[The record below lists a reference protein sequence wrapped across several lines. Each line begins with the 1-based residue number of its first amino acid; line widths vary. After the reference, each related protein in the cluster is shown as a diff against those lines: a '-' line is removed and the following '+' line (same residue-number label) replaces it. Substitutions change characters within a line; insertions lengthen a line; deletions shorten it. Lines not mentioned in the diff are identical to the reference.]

1 MPGIDLHTHST
12 ASDGSLTPTELVG
25 LARRSGL
32 QAIALTDH
40 DTVNGLPEALAAGE
54 EQGIEVV
61 PGCELSVC
69 APKGFIHIV
78 GLFLPEKPVKL
89 MEGMQYLRDRR
100 ADRNERIAAKLAE
113 LGVDVTYER
122 ILEIAGDG
130 TVGRPHIARAIVEAG
145 AASDVQNAFD
155 VYLGERGRAYLPK
168 DKFTPEK
175 ALALLKAEG
184 ATTILAH
191 PYTMQLDGDEE
202 AEAIAGLMDMGLD
215 GIECHYTEHTRTMTE
230 KYLALA
236 ERMDLLVSGGS
247 DFHGSAKPDIALGRG
262 RGGLHVPYALLEAI
276 REHRAEAGLPV

>member
-25 LARRSGL
+25 LAQRSGL

-61 PGCELSVC
+61 SGCELSVS

-122 ILEIAGDG
+122 ILEIADGG

-155 VYLGERGRAYLPK
+155 VYLGEGGRAYLPK

-175 ALALLKAEG
+175 ALALLKDEG

-202 AEAIAGLMDMGLD
+202 AEAIAGLKDMGLD

-236 ERMDLLVSGGS
+236 EGMDLLVSGGS

-262 RGGLHVPYALLEAI
+262 RGGLRVPYALLDAM
-276 REHRAEAGLPV
+276 REHRVKAGLPV

>member
-61 PGCELSVC
+61 PGCELSVS

>member
-12 ASDGSLTPTELVG
+12 ASDGSLTPAELVG

-61 PGCELSVC
+61 PGCELSVS

-145 AASDVQNAFD
+145 AASDVQTAFD